1 MDDDA
6 AELSE
11 LLCFDLY
18 AASRAV
24 TALYRRLLADLD
36 LTYPQYLVL
45 VLLWRRGPLPI
56 KDIAGSLHLDYGT
69 LTPLLQ
75 RLEAK
80 GLLARTR
87 RSDDE
92 RSVSIALTPQGD
104 ALRGAAHDVQGA
116 VRTAMGL
123 DPGET
128 LDLQGQ
134 LRRLAGSVEAA
145 VTG

>member
-24 TALYRRLLADLD
+24 TGLYRRLLADLD

-45 VLLWRRGPLPI
+45 VLLWRRGAQPI
-56 KDIAGSLHLDYGT
+56 KAIAEDLHLDYGT

-80 GLLARTR
+80 GLLVRTR
-87 RSDDE
+87 RAEDE
-92 RSVSIALTPQGD
+92 RSVTITLTDAGD
-104 ALRGAAHDVQGA
+104 ALRGRARGIQAG
-116 VRTAMGL
+116 VREAMAL
-123 DPGET
+123 DPDET
-128 LDLQGQ
+128 VALQEQ
-134 LRRLAGSVEAA
+134 LRRLAGSVEQAA
-145 VTG
+145 R